1 VASPNKK
8 NKKQN
13 LARLYSS
20 LQSFLSIDALHQHHN
35 GINLFPLIERYSFI
49 QDSLKREYPKQ
60 FLLQIKNLDHFNFL
74 CFQWNQL
81 VQKGVPLGP
90 QASQQPPKKHYA
102 DIVVIMIR
110 KT

>member
-20 LQSFLSIDALHQHHN
+20 LQSFLFIDALHQHHN

-49 QDSLKREYPKQ
+49 QDSIKREYPKQ
-60 FLLQIKNLDHFNFL
+60 FYFKSKTWIILIFF